1 MPHNRATKT
10 KQKSKLAEKKPADET
25 EEHEEE
31 GASAKTPKIVEI
43 DEPEPVIGAVE
54 EKLEDEAPVVTEDD
68 ELLSSDDAGLDDEEV
83 DPFGDKYEI

>member
-10 KQKSKLAEKKPADET
+10 KQKGKAVEKKRVDHT

-31 GASAKTPKIVEI
+31 ELPAKAPKIIEI
-43 DEPEPVIGAVE
+43 DEPEPVVGAVE
-54 EKLEDEAPVVTEDD
+54 EKTDDDLPVVTDD
-68 ELLSSDDAGLDDEEV
+68 EDSLGSEEVGLDDEEV

>member
-10 KQKSKLAEKKPADET
+10 KQKSKPTEKKHANHT

-31 GASAKTPKIVEI
+31 ELPTKAPKIIEI
-43 DEPEPVIGAVE
+43 DEPEPVVGAIE
-54 EKLEDEAPVVTEDD
+54 EKNEDDIPVAIEDEDS
-68 ELLSSDDAGLDDEEV
+68 LGSDDSSLDDEEV